1 MSKEISGVI
10 LPQLPKKPDL
20 SLIALQSILDHGENI
35 MDKKKVL
42 VVILQQYA
50 DMEVAYI
57 STAINILGAG
67 KYEVKTVSLSKEYV
81 QSIGGFKVMP
91 DYDLTSVPS
100 DYEAVVL
107 VGGMAWSY
115 KSALKLKPLVDD
127 CLKKNRVLGGICNA
141 SAFLGTI
148 GVLNGVKHTSN
159 GFEFLKQWAGSAY
172 TGTAKYV
179 AKQAVR
185 DGNIITANG
194 TASLEFA
201 KEILFAL
208 NIASAEKIN
217 GWYNFQKLGVYTA
230 EIPAM

>member
-1 MSKEISGVI
+1 M
-10 LPQLPKKPDL
+10 
-20 SLIALQSILDHGENI
+20 
-35 MDKKKVL
+35 KKVL

-50 DMEVAYI
+50 DAEAAYI
-57 STAINILGAG
+57 STAINILGTG
-67 KYEVKTVSLSKEYV
+67 KYEVKTVSLNKDYV
-81 QSIGGFKVMP
+81 RSIGGFRVMP
-91 DYDLTSVPS
+91 DYDIRSIPS
-100 DYEAVVL
+100 DYEAVIL
-107 VGGMAWSY
+107 IGGMAWAD
-115 KSALKLKPLVDD
+115 KNAMQLKPLIND

-148 GVLNGVKHTSN
+148 GVLNNVKHTSN
-159 GFEFLKQWAGSAY
+159 GFFEFLKQWAGSAY

-185 DGNIITANG
+185 DRNIITANG

-201 KEILFAL
+201 KEILLAL

-217 GWYNFQKLGVYTA
+217 GWYDFQKLGVYTA